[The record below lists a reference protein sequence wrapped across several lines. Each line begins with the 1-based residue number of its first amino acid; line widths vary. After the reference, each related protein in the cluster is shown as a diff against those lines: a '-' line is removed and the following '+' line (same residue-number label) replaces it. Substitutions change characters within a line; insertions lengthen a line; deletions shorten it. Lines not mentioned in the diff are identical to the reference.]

1 MAADLNFAVFVFI
14 PWGYGENK
22 TAKVFTL
29 KIALKGT
36 SLLYI
41 FFKNLCNNTEFSFR
55 VYAFVA
61 KHEDLPF
68 YRRSCRRRLVYGQIS
83 G

>member
-14 PWGYGENK
+14 PWGYGKNK

-41 FFKNLCNNTEFSFR
+41 FFNNTEFSFR
-55 VYAFVA
+55 VYAFLA